1 MFVNSHYPS
10 LFSSLQTVRFKHC
23 HGIPDVASPFFLFEL
38 ASSGLR
44 DGVTHRSPHVLILD
58 FGMIYISWRRRKALY
73 DFDVYFTSFLVYGV
87 NQALITRF
95 YPAFCEQKLNSPSE
109 TSYCPEVLIF
119 TPAKL
124 LACYMKRRKCP
135 LWKSKSPGK
144 RIIKSVVF

>member
-119 TPAKL
+119 TPAL
-124 LACYMKRRKCP
+124 LACYMKRRKCS
-135 LWKSKSPGK
+135 LRKSKS
-144 RIIKSVVF
+144 IIKSAVF

>member
-135 LWKSKSPGK
+135 LRKSKSPDK
-144 RIIKSVVF
+144 SIIKSAVF

>member
-58 FGMIYISWRRRKALY
+58 FGMIYISQRRRKALY
-73 DFDVYFTSFLVYGV
+73 DFDVYFTSFLVYRV

-135 LWKSKSPGK
+135 LRKSKSPDK
-144 RIIKSVVF
+144 SIIKSAVF

>member
-10 LFSSLQTVRFKHC
+10 LFSSLQTVRFK
-23 HGIPDVASPFFLFEL
+23 
-38 ASSGLR
+38 SGLNR
-44 DGVTHRSPHVLILD
+44 DGVTHRSPHVLILN

-119 TPAKL
+119 TPAL
-124 LACYMKRRKCP
+124 LACYMKRRKCS
-135 LWKSKSPGK
+135 LRKSKS
-144 RIIKSVVF
+144 IIKSAVF